1 MSFRNKVL
9 STESRS
15 CASPTRWK
23 FSSGPSRIGRRVK
36 SQALI
41 AQWLQV
47 SGLGDLP
54 LSASLC
60 SGGPCGHGGGAASQ
74 TDGHSRACWSTPP
87 VHKDLK
93 QGGGASPDRC
103 SAQA

>member
-15 CASPTRWK
+15 CASPQDGN
-23 FSSGPSRIGRRVK
+23 SPLGP
-36 SQALI
+36 L
-41 AQWLQV
+41 
-47 SGLGDLP
+47 GLGEGLKARPSLRSGCRYLDWGIYPCLP
-54 LSASLC
+54 PCAV
-60 SGGPCGHGGGAASQ
+60 GGLVGMGGAASQ